1 MRTQKGE
8 KVMPN
13 AIKGIITVSVL
24 FFAVIVAYGLVKTA
38 PAPEQ
43 FTPEESTTSIR
54 VVEVN
59 RERVRL
65 EVSSQGSVMP
75 YKESELIPEVN
86 GRVSWM
92 SPNLLPGG
100 YFAKDEVLLR
110 IDNRDHRSKVA
121 RSKAALNR
129 SMAEEEL
136 ARFELGRMEELVK
149 KKLTSQSSLEIVLR
163 NHRIAE
169 AVLQDSKIALEQ
181 AFRDLQRTEIKAP
194 YDGLVRS
201 EKVDLGQ
208 YVSRGMVIAS
218 IYAAQYAEVRL
229 PVADKQLAYLDLPL
243 GHRGELAD
251 EIKPEVLLFT
261 DYGGKHYEWIGK
273 LVRTEAE
280 IDSRSRMVTAVVR
293 VNNNNNVDQPDLP
306 IGLFVNARIK
316 GRWVEGVVTIPRA
329 ALRNQSKVLV
339 VDKDNRIHYRDVKIL
354 RFENDNVIVS
364 DGLESGDVVNISPLQ
379 TIVEDMLVNPIMY
392 SGNS

>member
-1 MRTQKGE
+1 
-8 KVMPN
+8 MPN

>member
-1 MRTQKGE
+1 
-8 KVMPN
+8 MPN
-13 AIKGIITVSVL
+13 AIKGIITVAVL

-129 SMAEEEL
+129 SMA
-136 ARFELGRMEELVK
+136 
-149 KKLTSQSSLEIVLR
+149 
-163 NHRIAE
+163 
-169 AVLQDSKIALEQ
+169 EQ

-316 GRWVEGVVTIPRA
+316 GRWAEGVVTIPRA

>member
-1 MRTQKGE
+1 
-8 KVMPN
+8 MPN
-13 AIKGIITVSVL
+13 AIKGVITVAVL

-100 YFAKDEVLLR
+100 YFSKDEVLLR

-181 AFRDLQRTEIKAP
+181 AFRDLKRTEIKAP

-251 EIKPEVLLFT
+251 EVKPEVLLFT
-261 DYGGKHYEWIGK
+261 DYGGKYYEWIGK

-329 ALRNQSKVLV
+329 ALRNQNKVLV

>member
-1 MRTQKGE
+1 
-8 KVMPN
+8 MPN
-13 AIKGIITVSVL
+13 AIKGIITVAVL

-379 TIVEDMLVNPIMY
+379 TIVEDMLVNPIMF

>member
-1 MRTQKGE
+1 
-8 KVMPN
+8 MPN
-13 AIKGIITVSVL
+13 AIKGVITVAVL

-54 VVEVN
+54 VVEVK

-100 YFAKDEVLLR
+100 YFSKDEVLLR

-181 AFRDLQRTEIKAP
+181 AFRDLKRTEIKAP

-251 EIKPEVLLFT
+251 EVKPEVLLFT
-261 DYGGKHYEWIGK
+261 DYGGKYYEWIGK

-379 TIVEDMLVNPIMY
+379 TIVEDMLVNPIMH
-392 SGNS
+392 SGNT

>member
-1 MRTQKGE
+1 
-8 KVMPN
+8 MPN
-13 AIKGIITVSVL
+13 AIKGVITLAVL

-43 FTPEESTTSIR
+43 FTPQETITSIR

-86 GRVSWM
+86 GRVAWM

-100 YFAKDEVLLR
+100 YFVKDEVLLR

-208 YVSRGMVIAS
+208 YVSRGMAIAS

-251 EIKPEVLLFT
+251 EVKPEVLLFT

-293 VNNNNNVDQPDLP
+293 VNNNNNIDQPDLP

-316 GRWVEGVVTIPRA
+316 GRWAEDVVTIPRA

-339 VDKDNRIHYRDVKIL
+339 VDKDNRIHYRNVNIL

>member
-1 MRTQKGE
+1 
-8 KVMPN
+8 MPN
-13 AIKGIITVSVL
+13 AIKGIITVAVL

-136 ARFELGRMEELVK
+136 ARFELGADGRACKEKADQPVK
-149 KKLTSQSSLEIVLR
+149 LR
-163 NHRIAE
+163 NSS
-169 AVLQDSKIALEQ
+169 SK
-181 AFRDLQRTEIKAP
+181 
-194 YDGLVRS
+194 S
-201 EKVDLGQ
+201 
-208 YVSRGMVIAS
+208 S
-218 IYAAQYAEVRL
+218 
-229 PVADKQLAYLDLPL
+229 
-243 GHRGELAD
+243 
-251 EIKPEVLLFT
+251 
-261 DYGGKHYEWIGK
+261 
-273 LVRTEAE
+273 
-280 IDSRSRMVTAVVR
+280 
-293 VNNNNNVDQPDLP
+293 NC
-306 IGLFVNARIK
+306 
-316 GRWVEGVVTIPRA
+316 
-329 ALRNQSKVLV
+329 
-339 VDKDNRIHYRDVKIL
+339 
-354 RFENDNVIVS
+354 
-364 DGLESGDVVNISPLQ
+364 
-379 TIVEDMLVNPIMY
+379 
-392 SGNS
+392 

>member
-1 MRTQKGE
+1 
-8 KVMPN
+8 MPN
-13 AIKGIITVSVL
+13 AIKGIMTVAVL

-38 PAPEQ
+38 PTPDQ
-43 FTPEESTTSIR
+43 VKPEEVATSIR
-54 VVEVN
+54 VLEVN
-59 RERVRL
+59 RERIRL
-65 EVSSQGSVMP
+65 EVTSQGSVMP

-100 YFAKDEVLLR
+100 YFANDEVLLR
-110 IDNRDHRSKVA
+110 IDDRDYRSTVA
-121 RSKAALNR
+121 RGQSTLTRAQ
-129 SMAEEEL
+129 AEEEL

-149 KKLTSQSSLEIVLR
+149 KKLTSQSSLETVLR
-163 NHRIAE
+163 NHRIAD

-181 AFRDLQRTEIKAP
+181 AKRDLQRTEIRAP
-194 YDGLVRS
+194 YEGLVRS

-208 YVSRGMVIAS
+208 YVSRGQSIAS
-218 IYAAQYAEVRL
+218 IYAAQSAEVRL

-243 GHRGELAD
+243 GYRGELA
-251 EIKPEVLLFT
+251 EEFAPEVLLFT
-261 DYGGKHYEWIGK
+261 DYGGKHYEWTGK

-280 IDSRSRMVTAVVR
+280 IDSKSRMVTAVVR
-293 VNNNNNVDQPDLP
+293 VNNSDNADQPDLP

-316 GRWVEGVVTIPRA
+316 GRWADGVVTIPRA
-329 ALRNQSKVLV
+329 ALRNQNQVLV
-339 VDKDNRIHYRDVKIL
+339 VDKDNRIYYRRIEVM

-379 TIVEDMLVNPIMY
+379 TIIEGMRVKPILQ
-392 SGNS
+392 SGNG

>member
-1 MRTQKGE
+1 
-8 KVMPN
+8 MPN
-13 AIKGIITVSVL
+13 AIKGVMTVAVL

-100 YFAKDEVLLR
+100 YFSKDEVLLR

-181 AFRDLQRTEIKAP
+181 AFRDLKRTEIKAP

-251 EIKPEVLLFT
+251 EVKPEVLLFT
-261 DYGGKHYEWIGK
+261 DYGGKYYEWIGK

>member
-1 MRTQKGE
+1 
-8 KVMPN
+8 MPN
-13 AIKGIITVSVL
+13 AIKGVITVAVL

-43 FTPEESTTSIR
+43 FTPKESTTSIR

-100 YFAKDEVLLR
+100 YFSKDEVLLR

-181 AFRDLQRTEIKAP
+181 AFRDLKRTEIKAP

-251 EIKPEVLLFT
+251 EVKPEVLLFT
-261 DYGGKHYEWIGK
+261 DYGGKYYEWIGK

>member
-1 MRTQKGE
+1 
-8 KVMPN
+8 MPN
-13 AIKGIITVSVL
+13 AIKGVITVVVL

>member
-1 MRTQKGE
+1 
-8 KVMPN
+8 MPN
-13 AIKGIITVSVL
+13 AIKGIMTIAVL

-38 PAPEQ
+38 PTPEQ
-43 FTPEESTTSIR
+43 FTPEETTTSIR
-54 VVEVN
+54 VLEVN
-59 RERVRL
+59 REKVRL
-65 EVSSQGSVMP
+65 TVSSQGSVMP

-110 IDNRDHRSKVA
+110 IDNRDYRSKVA
-121 RSKAALNR
+121 RSRAGLNR
-129 SMAEEEL
+129 ALAEEEL

-149 KKLTSQSSLEIVLR
+149 KKLTSQSSLEKVLR
-163 NHRIAE
+163 NHRIAD
-169 AVLQDSKIALEQ
+169 AVVQDSKIALEE
-181 AFRDLQRTEIKAP
+181 AARDLQRTEIKAP

-229 PVADKQLAYLDLPL
+229 PLADKQLAYLDLPL

-251 EIKPEVLLFT
+251 EVAPEVLLFT
-261 DYGGKHYEWIGK
+261 QYGGKHYEWLGK

-280 IDSRSRMVTAVVR
+280 IDSKSRMVTAVVR

-306 IGLFVNARIK
+306 IGLFVNAKIN
-316 GRWVEGVVTIPRA
+316 GRWAEGVVTVPRA

-364 DGLESGDVVNISPLQ
+364 DGLESGEVVNISPLQ
-379 TIVEDMLVNPIMY
+379 TIVEGMRVKPILQ
-392 SGNS
+392 SGSS

>member
-1 MRTQKGE
+1 
-8 KVMPN
+8 MPN
-13 AIKGIITVSVL
+13 AIKGIITVAVL

>member
-1 MRTQKGE
+1 
-8 KVMPN
+8 MPN
-13 AIKGIITVSVL
+13 AIKGIITVAVL

-392 SGNS
+392 SGDS

>member
-1 MRTQKGE
+1 
-8 KVMPN
+8 MPN
-13 AIKGIITVSVL
+13 AIKGVITVAVL

-54 VVEVN
+54 VVEVK

-100 YFAKDEVLLR
+100 YFSKDEVLLR

-181 AFRDLQRTEIKAP
+181 AFRDLKRTEIKAP

-251 EIKPEVLLFT
+251 EVKPEVLLFT
-261 DYGGKHYEWIGK
+261 DYGGKYYEWIGK

>member
-1 MRTQKGE
+1 
-8 KVMPN
+8 MPN
-13 AIKGIITVSVL
+13 AIKGLITVAVL

>member
-1 MRTQKGE
+1 
-8 KVMPN
+8 MPN
-13 AIKGIITVSVL
+13 AIKGIITVAVL

-251 EIKPEVLLFT
+251 ELKPEVLLFT

-293 VNNNNNVDQPDLP
+293 VNNNNNVDKPDLP

>member
-1 MRTQKGE
+1 
-8 KVMPN
+8 MPN
-13 AIKGIITVSVL
+13 AIKGVISVAVL

-100 YFAKDEVLLR
+100 YFSKDEVLLR

-181 AFRDLQRTEIKAP
+181 AFRDLKRTEIKAP

-251 EIKPEVLLFT
+251 EVKPEVLLFT
-261 DYGGKHYEWIGK
+261 DYGGKYYEWIGK

>member
-1 MRTQKGE
+1 
-8 KVMPN
+8 MPN
-13 AIKGIITVSVL
+13 AIKGIITVAVL

-251 EIKPEVLLFT
+251 ELKPEVLLFT

>member
-1 MRTQKGE
+1 
-8 KVMPN
+8 MPN
-13 AIKGIITVSVL
+13 AIKGIITVAVL

-100 YFAKDEVLLR
+100 YFSKDEVLLR

-181 AFRDLQRTEIKAP
+181 AFRDLKRTEIKAP

-251 EIKPEVLLFT
+251 EVKPEVLLFT
-261 DYGGKHYEWIGK
+261 DYGGKYYEWIGK

>member
-1 MRTQKGE
+1 
-8 KVMPN
+8 MPN
-13 AIKGIITVSVL
+13 AIKGIITVAVL

-38 PAPEQ
+38 PAPDQ
-43 FTPEESTTSIR
+43 FTPEESITSIR